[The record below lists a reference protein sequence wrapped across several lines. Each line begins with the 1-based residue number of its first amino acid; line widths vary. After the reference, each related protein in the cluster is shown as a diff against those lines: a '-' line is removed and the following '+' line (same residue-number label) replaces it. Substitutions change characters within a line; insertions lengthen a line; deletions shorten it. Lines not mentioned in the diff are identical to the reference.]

1 MKKCSKEKGCEKNE
15 DVFSVKDNIK
25 SHIKLL
31 YKLIIKQKRK
41 NILFMALGAF

>member
-25 SHIKLL
+25 SHIKF
-31 YKLIIKQKRK
+31 YIS
-41 NILFMALGAF
+41 